1 MKAIAFD
8 LGNTLLSSQVP
19 LNWQVFYKE
28 AFTHMI
34 KKTNLQI
41 NLTVINKGEKILSK
55 YNTRLNPREY
65 EVDSNT
71 IFTEILREWGL
82 NEDKML
88 IKEAVNS
95 FSSFFQGK
103 STPYP
108 DTIPVLEEIK
118 RRGFKVGVLTNVA
131 YGLGRDFS
139 EPDLVLIKE
148 YIDVLLTSTEV
159 GFRKPNAR
167 GYQEL
172 AKRLGTDL
180 AGCMFVGD
188 EEVDIVGANK
198 VGMISVLIDRSEHN
212 RVFGQAYTVKDLTGI
227 LKLI

>member
-1 MKAIAFD
+1 
-8 LGNTLLSSQVP
+8 LL
-19 LNWQVFYKE
+19 KE
-28 AFTHMI
+28 NKLD
-34 KKTNLQI
+34 KKTNLVWFLIMQ
-41 NLTVINKGEKILSK
+41 K
-55 YNTRLNPREY
+55 YTDYAKLKSLCLESVKKYSQNTTRLNPREY

-71 IFTEILREWGL
+71 IFTEIFREWGL

-88 IKEAVNS
+88 IREAVNS
-95 FSSFFQGK
+95 FAPFFLGK

-108 DTIPVLEEIK
+108 DTIPVLKEIK
-118 RRGFKVGVLTNVA
+118 KRGFKVGVLTNVA
-131 YGLGRDFS
+131 YGLGRNFS
-139 EPDLVLIKE
+139 EPDLAVIKE
-148 YIDVLLTSTEV
+148 YVDVLLTSTEV

-172 AKRLGTDL
+172 AKRMDTDL

-198 VGMISVLIDRSEHN
+198 VGMVSVLIDRDEHN
-212 RVFGQAYTVKDLTGI
+212 RDFGQVHTVKDLAGI